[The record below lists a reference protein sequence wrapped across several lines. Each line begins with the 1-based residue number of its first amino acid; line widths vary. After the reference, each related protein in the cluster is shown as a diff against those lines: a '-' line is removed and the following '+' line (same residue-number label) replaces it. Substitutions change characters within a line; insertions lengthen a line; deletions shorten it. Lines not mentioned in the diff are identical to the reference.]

1 MVLTGNYRRGGVGV
15 GWLQSSPQIGA
26 AIDCEF
32 ALIGS
37 LLTVLTIFSRL
48 VRMVMILFPA
58 RPSRLKTISMPSARR
73 KVWARRRRPA
83 SARGFSGQ
91 PVRHVKVLALIEAP
105 PARRSSVALPVHMLC
120 T

>member
-15 GWLQSSPQIGA
+15 GWLKSSPQIGA

-32 ALIGS
+32 ALVES

-58 RPSRLKTISMPSARR
+58 RPSRLKAISMPNARR
-73 KVWARRRRPA
+73 MVWTRRSWPA

-91 PVRHVKVLALIEAP
+91 PVQRVKIW
-105 PARRSSVALPVHMLC
+105 ARRAVGEGVKSCPRAGC
-120 T
+120 GWR